1 MSRFAAF
8 VALESCLVAAPRVSW
23 AQNSVTR
30 AAGFPAGAI
39 HLLTEPD
46 HLLAIFALALLA
58 GQVGRRALLWTPA
71 GLSAGLLAGALSGSA
86 LPPLQQVEA
95 VNLASIAVL
104 GAVVALGA
112 SLPVAVPGVLGL
124 LFGWGHGYA
133 NALDIGGKTP
143 PHAYVLGVT
152 AAALAVVISVSIAT
166 SFLRVRWQ
174 EIAVRAVGSWICVI
188 GLMVFALR
196 FAGD

>member
-8 VALESCLVAAPRVSW
+8 VALESCLVVAPRVAW
-23 AQNSVTR
+23 AQNSVAP
-30 AAGFPAGAI
+30 AASFAAGAI

-58 GQVGRRALLWTPA
+58 GQVGRRALLWTPV
-71 GLSAGLLAGALSGSA
+71 GLSAGLLVGALSGAA

-95 VNLASIAVL
+95 VNLASIAVF

-112 SLPVAVPGVLGL
+112 PLPVAVPGVLGL

-133 NALDIGGKTP
+133 NALDIGGKAP
-143 PHAYVLGVT
+143 PHAYILGVT
-152 AAALAVVISVSIAT
+152 AAALVVVISVSTAT

-188 GLMVFALR
+188 GLMVFALW

>member
-8 VALESCLVAAPRVSW
+8 VALESCLLVATRVAW
-23 AQNSVTR
+23 AQSSVSP

-46 HLLAIFALALLA
+46 HLLAILALALLA

-71 GLSAGLLAGALSGSA
+71 GLSAGLLVGALSGVA

-95 VNLASIAVL
+95 VNLASIAIL

-112 SLPVAVPGVLGL
+112 PLPVAVPGVLAL

-133 NALDIGGKTP
+133 NVLDIGGKTP
-143 PHAYVLGVT
+143 PLAYVLGVT
-152 AAALAVVISVSIAT
+152 AAALVVVISVSTAT

-188 GLMVFALR
+188 GSMAFALW

>member
-8 VALESCLVAAPRVSW
+8 VALESCLVVTPRVAW
-23 AQNSVTR
+23 AQNSVAPT
-30 AAGFPAGAI
+30 ASFAAGAI

-58 GQVGRRALLWTPA
+58 GQVGRRALLWTPV
-71 GLSAGLLAGALSGSA
+71 GLSAGLLVGALSGAA

-112 SLPVAVPGVLGL
+112 PLPVAVPGVLGL

-133 NALDIGGKTP
+133 NVLDIGGEAP

-152 AAALAVVISVSIAT
+152 AAALVIVTLVSIAT

-174 EIAVRAVGSWICVI
+174 EIAIRAVGSWICVI
-188 GLMVFALR
+188 GSMVFALR
-196 FAGD
+196 LAGD